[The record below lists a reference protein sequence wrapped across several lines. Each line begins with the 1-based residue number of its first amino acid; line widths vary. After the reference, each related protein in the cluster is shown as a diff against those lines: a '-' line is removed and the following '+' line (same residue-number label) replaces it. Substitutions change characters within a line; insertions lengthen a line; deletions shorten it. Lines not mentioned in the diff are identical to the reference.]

1 MSQRRA
7 TLSGVS
13 LGPSPVGCAGQGAK
27 AQGAKTHVSRE
38 RVGREQQSAVLLG
51 IGASFGRPIAL
62 SPKLEPLPPL
72 LLRYLTKFEPK
83 GSRHPLSQLLVRSS
97 STRPAGHIGT
107 RR

>member
-1 MSQRRA
+1 VLGKGLRRKA
-7 TLSGVS
+7 LEHMM
-13 LGPSPVGCAGQGAK
+13 LAAG
-27 AQGAKTHVSRE
+27 SNN
-38 RVGREQQSAVLLG
+38 LPFLG
-51 IGASFGRPIAL
+51 IRASSGRQIAL
-62 SPKLEPLPPL
+62 SSKLEPLPPL

>member
-1 MSQRRA
+1 VSQRRA

-51 IGASFGRPIAL
+51 IGASSGRQIAL
-62 SPKLEPLPPL
+62 SPKEPLPPL

-83 GSRHPLSQLLVRSS
+83 GSRHPVSQLLVRSS